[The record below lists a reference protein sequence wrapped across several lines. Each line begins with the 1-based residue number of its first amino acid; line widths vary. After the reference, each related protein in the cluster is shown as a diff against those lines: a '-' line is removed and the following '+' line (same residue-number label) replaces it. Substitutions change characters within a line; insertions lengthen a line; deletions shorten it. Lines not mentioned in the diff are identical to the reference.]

1 MPIQTINNKYHQVK
15 LSKTTYERIM
25 EIGIIVFAMLTVW
38 SVLMIIAGLGDYDNR
53 EYGDNPLKRKKR
65 KMKCND
71 IAAIRKYRITLAFY
85 RDFLKDFECVNTDI
99 KSIKKGSF
107 IQCNKN

>member
-1 MPIQTINNKYHQVK
+1 MSPI
-15 LSKTTYERIM
+15 
-25 EIGIIVFAMLTVW
+25 EIVVLILLFIW
-38 SVLMIIAGLGDYDNR
+38 SVLMIIAGWNNHGRKRIY
-53 EYGDNPLKRKKR
+53 EYPKR

>member
-1 MPIQTINNKYHQVK
+1 MEKVVK
-15 LSKTTYERIM
+15 IICLIFVA
-25 EIGIIVFAMLTVW
+25 IGSIMLT
-38 SVLMIIAGLGDYDNR
+38 IAGSFRN
-53 EYGDNPLKRKKR
+53 NTKTKQKR
-65 KMKCND
+65 KMKVND
-71 IAAIRKYRITLAFY
+71 IASIYKYRKVMAFY

>member
-1 MPIQTINNKYHQVK
+1 MKTAFLVLLFIWTILLIAAGWNNHGRKRI
-15 LSKTTYERIM
+15 YE
-25 EIGIIVFAMLTVW
+25 
-38 SVLMIIAGLGDYDNR
+38 Y
-53 EYGDNPLKRKKR
+53 PKR

-85 RDFLKDFECVNTDI
+85 RDFLKDFECVNTE
-99 KSIKKGSF
+99 KKQLKKGSF

>member
-1 MPIQTINNKYHQVK
+1 MKTAFLVLLFIWTILLIAAGWNNHGRKRI
-15 LSKTTYERIM
+15 YE
-25 EIGIIVFAMLTVW
+25 
-38 SVLMIIAGLGDYDNR
+38 Y
-53 EYGDNPLKRKKR
+53 PKR

-71 IAAIRKYRITLAFY
+71 IDAIRKYRITLAFY

>member
-1 MPIQTINNKYHQVK
+1 MEKVVK
-15 LSKTTYERIM
+15 IICLFFVA
-25 EIGIIVFAMLTVW
+25 IGSIMLT
-38 SVLMIIAGLGDYDNR
+38 IAGSFRN
-53 EYGDNPLKRKKR
+53 NTKTKQKR
-65 KMKCND
+65 KMKVND

>member
-1 MPIQTINNKYHQVK
+1 
-15 LSKTTYERIM
+15 M
-25 EIGIIVFAMLTVW
+25 EPVEIVVLILLFIW
-38 SVLMIIAGLGDYDNR
+38 SILMIVAGWNNHGKKRIY
-53 EYGDNPLKRKKR
+53 ENPKR
-65 KMKCND
+65 KMKCSD

-85 RDFLKDFECVNTDI
+85 REYLKDFEWVNTDI

>member
-1 MPIQTINNKYHQVK
+1 MGTAK
-15 LSKTTYERIM
+15 
-25 EIGIIVFAMLTVW
+25 IIVIIFLTVW
-38 SVLMIIAGLGDYDNR
+38 SVLMIAAGWNNHGRKRIY
-53 EYGDNPLKRKKR
+53 EYPKR

>member
-1 MPIQTINNKYHQVK
+1 MGTA
-15 LSKTTYERIM
+15 E
-25 EIGIIVFAMLTVW
+25 IIVIIFLTVW
-38 SVLMIIAGLGDYDNR
+38 SVLMIAAGWNNNGRKRIY
-53 EYGDNPLKRKKR
+53 EYPKR